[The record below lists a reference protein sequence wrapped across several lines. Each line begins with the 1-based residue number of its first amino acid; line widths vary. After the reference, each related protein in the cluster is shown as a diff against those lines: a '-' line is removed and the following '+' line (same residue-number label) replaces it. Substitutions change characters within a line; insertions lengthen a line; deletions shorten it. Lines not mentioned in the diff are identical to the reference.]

1 MVRMLV
7 SKTKDG
13 SSILSIPA
21 LTSIHYRKYKL
32 VDKYI
37 ICIDNVEPSNSIK
50 TTIHEQDLLS
60 HLTNIIMWLIYQFY
74 RYNNEDLV

>member
-1 MVRMLV
+1 MNEDVYKQFKELN
-7 SKTKDG
+7 
-13 SSILSIPA
+13 P
-21 LTSIHYRKYKL
+21 SIHYRKYKL

-60 HLTNIIMWLIYQFY
+60 HLMNIIMWLIYQKYGIFFIHTIQI
-74 RYNNEDLV
+74 